1 MIEQILSEFSRI
13 GEQMERAVDVM
24 EGDLD
29 LVIGPLSHEHQADLL
44 AALADENR

>member
-1 MIEQILSEFSRI
+1 
-13 GEQMERAVDVM
+13 M

-29 LVIGPLSHEHQADLL
+29 QVLEPLKHEHQADLL